1 MRGDARAIPPLD
13 VAERRLG
20 GPILSAFEFFFS
32 FYGLLLGLS
41 LAELVGGFARVL
53 HEKARV
59 RFGLLTPLLAV
70 FVAVD
75 IATFW
80 NQAWAIFRFAPFN
93 LALLVMGLVV
103 AGVFYI
109 AASVTFPRPEGDA
122 PIDLDDH
129 FWKHRRTVFL
139 CVLIAN
145 LIIVA
150 VFFALTG
157 FTGEL
162 PRIPLAPLFWVG
174 LVLFIGGTATA
185 AFAPWRRAVVT
196 ALIILVA
203 YHVFTIGRSV
213 VALVEAGGWSLLGP
227 AV

>member
-1 MRGDARAIPPLD
+1 
-13 VAERRLG
+13 
-20 GPILSAFEFFFS
+20 LSAFEFFFS

-41 LAELVGGFARVL
+41 VAELVGGFARIL
-53 HEKARV
+53 HEKTRV
-59 RFGLLTPLLAV
+59 RFGWLTPLLAV

-80 NQAWAIFRFAPFN
+80 NQAWSIFRFAPFN

-122 PIDLDDH
+122 PINLDDH
-129 FWKHRRTVFL
+129 FWRHRRTVFL

-150 VFFALTG
+150 VFFSLTA

-162 PRIPLAPLFWVG
+162 GVIPLGAIFWAG
-174 LVLFIGGTATA
+174 LALFIGGTATA
-185 AFAPWRRAVVT
+185 AFAPWRRVVIG
-196 ALIILVA
+196 ALLVLVA
-203 YHVFTIGRSV
+203 YHIFTIGRSIL
-213 VALVEAGGWSLLGP
+213 ALLDAGGWSLLGP
-227 AV
+227 GS